1 MEEIR
6 IRNYMEDLVEDM
18 MPRILDHLNIC
29 QCKRC
34 WMDILANV
42 LNQLPPKYV
51 VTRKGQ
57 LYTKL
62 SSLQHQF
69 DVDII
74 AAITRAATIIGANP
88 RHEDEQ

>member
-1 MEEIR
+1 
-6 IRNYMEDLVEDM
+6 
-18 MPRILDHLNIC
+18 MPSVLKQLDIC
-29 QCKRC
+29 KCDRC
-34 WMDILANV
+34 QLDIFANV

-51 VTRKGQ
+51 VTKKGQ

-74 AAITRAATIIGANP
+74 AAVTKAANLIGGNP
-88 RHEDEQ
+88 RHDD